1 MKCYPVLSFL
11 SDSVPCACCAVVL
24 LYVVGLN
31 CKMGKKCV
39 SIIVLGDIGRS
50 PRMQYHSLSLADEG
64 YNVDVIGYGGSEPM
78 KELLSRE
85 NVEIRRLIS
94 TPDIK
99 CWFSYLL
106 YCFLCSSIATI
117 VGYKNKSSPGKFTK
131 LEEACKRRKICLTRR
146 KREDSHHSKPT
157 QSSKPLFPSPTL
169 TIHCRSL
176 LYNVDN
182 NCVEHYNAA
191 IVKKTCGKRINF
203 TQRGSYQARCA
214 AAVLSKKL
222 GVRDLSR
229 QKLPNNQL
237 QVAFKSEENSFN
249 KLRASKRQQKHYG
262 FSSKFTV
269 FVTTTSPKSD

>member
-1 MKCYPVLSFL
+1 MKCYPVLFFL

-117 VGYKNKSSPGKFTK
+117 VGYKNN
-131 LEEACKRRKICLTRR
+131 IIQLTAPR
-146 KREDSHHSKPT
+146 
-157 QSSKPLFPSPTL
+157 KPLACLAQKSGEVPPPLRTGLSTIYSPDCWEL
-169 TIHCRSL
+169 AQ
-176 LYNVDN
+176 
-182 NCVEHYNAA
+182 NAPA
-191 IVKKTCGKRINF
+191 DDR
-203 TQRGSYQARCA
+203 
-214 AAVLSKKL
+214 
-222 GVRDLSR
+222 
-229 QKLPNNQL
+229 
-237 QVAFKSEENSFN
+237 
-249 KLRASKRQQKHYG
+249 
-262 FSSKFTV
+262 
-269 FVTTTSPKSD
+269 